1 MGNTL
6 SKKPNNIAMLENH
19 GSTATADSTA
29 GSTTVSNAISTTE
42 SLLETADSTAGSNT
56 GSTADS
62 TAGSTAVS
70 TPVSNAISNAEQLL
84 ALSKAFVG
92 KMSRIDILHSPKKL
106 EIFALCGS
114 FPKTG
119 QTDVFKL
126 VFVVGMIKPSG
137 MIEYIPIYSFELKSK
152 PSKIEFQFSGNC
164 GFSLN
169 VYGGQEYMG
178 IIIRS
183 LICESGDYA
192 LQEQRFFS
200 FCRVRE
206 LNVIPSNVISSTKR
220 CHFIDIKILPSDWK
234 WLIYNNSIESAIFNL
249 DLSTLSTL
257 SVYSGNWHTLSLLH
271 SVQWDMSTLRGLNLF
286 SGTLF
291 KCAFMNEL
299 VRSHNSS
306 STPVECP
313 DILHKQSFAF
323 STMTEAEFS
332 EKFGKMTVFWR
343 EEKNLSKKD
352 EIRAQMKKLRED
364 FRKIKSR
371 A

>member
-1 MGNTL
+1 MGNTP
-6 SKKPNNIAMLENH
+6 SKKTNNVPMLENH

-29 GSTTVSNAISTTE
+29 GSTTVSNAIST
-42 SLLETADSTAGSNT
+42 
-56 GSTADS
+56 ADS

-70 TPVSNAISNAEQLL
+70 TPVSNAISNADQLL
-84 ALSKAFVG
+84 ALSRVFVD
-92 KMSRIDILHSPKKL
+92 KMSRIDILRSPKKL

-114 FPKTG
+114 FRKTG

-164 GFSLN
+164 GFSLD
-169 VYGGQEYMG
+169 VYGGQEYNQ

-206 LNVIPSNVISSTKR
+206 LNVISSTKR
-220 CHFIDIKILPSDWK
+220 CHFRDIKILPSDWK
-234 WLIYNNSIESAIFNL
+234 WLISNNSIESAIFNL

-332 EKFGKMTVFWR
+332 EKFGKMIVFWR
-343 EEKNLSKKD
+343 NEKNLSKKD
-352 EIRAQMKKLRED
+352 EIKAQMKKLLED
-364 FRKIKSR
+364 FRKINP
-371 A
+371 